1 MAGKRAAPPPPAFP
15 APTDADTD
23 RLASPACALAEAD
36 PAYRGFMTRDEL
48 IALLNTLLEAEQAG
62 VKAVNAFLDEAGD
75 GATAALLHEVRRDE
89 ARYAALL
96 GRLVVELG
104 GTPSAKVGDFYER
117 AIVIDGMAPRLAFL
131 NRGQGWVAKKL
142 REALPRIAE
151 DHVHAALKEMLETH
165 DANIARCAPFAA
177 AG

>member
-1 MAGKRAAPPPPAFP
+1 VAGKRAAPPPTTTTPA
-15 APTDADTD
+15 DDETD
-23 RLASPACALAEAD
+23 RLASPACALAEVD

-48 IALLNTLLEAEQAG
+48 IALLNELLEAEQAG
-62 VKAVNAFLDEAGD
+62 VKTANAFLEDAGD
-75 GATAALLHEVRRDE
+75 GPTAALLRDVRRDE

-96 GRLVVELG
+96 GRLVAGLG
-104 GTPSAKVGDFYER
+104 GTPSGKVGGFYER
-117 AIVIDGMAPRLAFL
+117 AVAIDGMAARLAFL

-151 DHVHAALKEMLETH
+151 DNVHAALKEMLETH